1 MNAIDQFKALD
12 KSTQDQILDKYRDI
26 NVDYSGWWD
35 ATCEMFKEDM
45 ASIGIEVD
53 RMYFSGFWSQGDG
66 ACFEGRVSH
75 WDNFLAS
82 LGYTDP
88 VLIQHFSN
96 HASFHVKHQG
106 HHYYHENCVQF
117 SYDLPLPAFVG
128 DESFALTY
136 GCGEELR
143 DAVLLNVLSTYD
155 HDELVDEFEEAFKDH
170 MRDLYKRLE
179 QEYDYLTS
187 DEAVL
192 DALCANDM
200 LEEII
205 EELKAEEVAEV

>member
-26 NVDYSGWWD
+26 NVDFGGWWD
-35 ATCEMFKEDM
+35 ATYEMFKEDM

-53 RMYFSGFWSQGDG
+53 CMYFSGFWSQGDG
-66 ACFEGRVSH
+66 ACFEGSISH
-75 WDNFLAS
+75 WDKFLAS
-82 LGYTDP
+82 LEYTDP

-96 HASFHVKHQG
+96 HASFSVKHRG
-106 HHYYHENCVQF
+106 HYYHENCTLF
-117 SYDLPLPAFVG
+117 SYDLPLPGLQEEEGFI
-128 DESFALTY
+128 FTY

-143 DAVLLNVLSTYD
+143 DAVLLNVLSAYD
-155 HDELVDEFEEAFKDH
+155 HDELVEEFKEAFKDH